1 MVNRRR
7 PARDRTSE
15 ARSARR
21 DARGRFARRLPEIAT
36 DEVRYAVSRAGTLHR
51 LIADGL
57 PQSMAE
63 AWLAAW
69 EERSGGRL
77 DLRRDAR
84 AWDEGYAYAVREWAA
99 GRTPPRAPSRSTA

>member
-1 MVNRRR
+1 LANRERA
-7 PARDRTSE
+7 ARDRPSE

-21 DARGRFARRLPEIAT
+21 DARGRFTRRTPEIPT
-36 DEVRYAVSRAGTLHR
+36 DAVRYSVSRAGTVHR
-51 LIADGL
+51 LIADGI

-69 EERSGGRL
+69 EERAAGRL

-84 AWDEGYAYAVREWAA
+84 GWDEGYAYAVREWAA
-99 GRTPPRAPSRSTA
+99 GRTPPRLPSRSST